1 VEESGSI
8 AATAERPRPDTTR
21 NRLHARMIKGCRKI
35 FDRHLRP
42 MQNKSTLG
50 MAQMG
55 NEYLAM
61 LNRP

>member
-1 VEESGSI
+1 
-8 AATAERPRPDTTR
+8 
-21 NRLHARMIKGCRKI
+21 
-35 FDRHLRP
+35 